1 MLCDGDRGIEKGLN
15 PHSMALR
22 WHLRKSF
29 VLLFI
34 LAGLSQ
40 AATAPFD
47 LFGPPFEVKVT
58 RGNKTLP
65 ISEVPTLEA
74 GDRIWVHP
82 ALPAE
87 QSVHYLL
94 IAVFLRGATNPPPE
108 SWFVKVETWSKQVR
122 EEGIVLTVPPGAQ
135 QVLLFLAPETWGDF
149 GTLRSAVRGR
159 PGAFVRAAQDLDQA
173 SLDRSRLDAY
183 LTAVREA
190 SEVDPQELQERSILL
205 ARSLNIKVD
214 QQCFDKPSEQQAPCL
229 TQNADQLVL
238 DDSGNASM
246 MTALTSGAS
255 ADLIGQLSVTRPA
268 GSGVYSAYVGAVVD
282 VAHLLGTLHTAEY
295 QYIPALALPKREE
308 LNLKLNN
315 PPSFRKPMSVLVI
328 GLPIVAAA
336 PLPALR
342 PVSPKEVYCLQHP
355 SLVLPVEG
363 APLVFSAEMAH
374 DFRLQVKN
382 QLSAGID
389 LPAIADPAR
398 GGFVVDTRQLHAA
411 TALDSQSTGILHGY
425 WGFQPFDGPSFHLS
439 SAHARK
445 WTVPAA
451 EQSTLIVGRNDV
463 LHLQSDDASCVA
475 DVTLKDQQGAESQT
489 KWKMSKPGV
498 VEVQVPLESQTAG
511 AVTISVKQYGVAEP
525 DEIHLRTYSEAGR
538 LDNFAIN
545 SGDRQAVLK
554 GTRLDEIAGAELKGL
569 RFTPADLSSANG
581 KDELHLAGPEEA
593 LNAFHPGDK
602 LTAQI
607 FWKDGRSVDLAA
619 TVDPPRP
626 KVNLVTKNI
635 DPGPTAIAI
644 RLGSSEEV
652 PQDGKLSF
660 VVKSETPEVFEHTE
674 KIEIGTED
682 GSFDVLLSLEDGL
695 TLEDPR
701 NVLVQLDPLKS
712 FGRSCFGALRF
723 RPVQSDGRKGD
734 WQPLAILVR
743 VPFLTEINCPKSSDA
758 QCTLSGSNLFLI
770 DSVASDPKFTNSV
783 YVPVGFMDSTLS
795 VPRPAGEL
803 LYIKLRDD
811 PLIVSTAT
819 LEGIP
824 GGAKSSSNSH
834 PKPGT
839 TVN

>member
-15 PHSMALR
+15 PHSMAPR

-29 VLLFI
+29 VLFFI

-40 AATAPFD
+40 AVTAPFD
-47 LFGPPFEVKVT
+47 LSGPQFEVKVT

-149 GTLRSAVRGR
+149 ATLRSAVRGR

-190 SEVDPQELQERSILL
+190 SEVNPQELQERSILL
-205 ARSLNIKVD
+205 ARSLNIRVD

-238 DDSGNASM
+238 DDSGSASM
-246 MTALTSGAS
+246 MTTLSSGAS
-255 ADLIGQLSVTRPA
+255 ADLIGQLSVTRAA

-282 VAHLLGTLHTAEY
+282 LAHMLGTLHTAEY

-328 GLPIVAAA
+328 GLPIVAVA

-342 PVSPKEVYCLQHP
+342 
-355 SLVLPVEG
+355 
-363 APLVFSAEMAH
+363 H

-411 TALDSQSTGILHGY
+411 AALDSQSTGILHGY
-425 WGFQPFDGPSFHLS
+425 WGFQPFDGPSFHVS

-545 SGDRQAVLK
+545 SGDRQAVLR

-569 RFTPADLSSANG
+569 RFSPADLSSANG
-581 KDELHLAGPEEA
+581 KDELRLAGPEEA

-607 FWKDGRSVDLAA
+607 FWKDGRSRDLAA
-619 TVDPPRP
+619 TFDPPRP

-635 DPGPTAIAI
+635 DPGPTALAI
-644 RLGSSEEV
+644 RLGSSEEL

-660 VVKSETPEVFEHTE
+660 VVKSETPEVFQHTE

-682 GSFDVLLSLEDGL
+682 ESFDVLLSLEDGL

-743 VPFLTEINCPKSSDA
+743 VPFLTEIHCPRSSDA

-834 PKPGT
+834 RKPGT